1 MIPALAVSESWP
13 GRQIEAGY
21 SRMGCE
27 RGQVVASALFGATP
41 FDLGPHGHAAWISK
55 SGGNG

>member
-13 GRQIEAGY
+13 GGQIEACY

-27 RGQVVASALFGATP
+27 RGQVVASALFGGMP
-41 FDLGPHGHAAWISK
+41 FDLGPHGPAAWIYK
-55 SGGNG
+55 GGGNG

>member
-1 MIPALAVSESWP
+1 MIPARAVSESWP

-27 RGQVVASALFGATP
+27 RGQVVASALFGAMP
-41 FDLGPHGHAAWISK
+41 FDLDPHGPAAWIYK
-55 SGGNG
+55 GGGNG